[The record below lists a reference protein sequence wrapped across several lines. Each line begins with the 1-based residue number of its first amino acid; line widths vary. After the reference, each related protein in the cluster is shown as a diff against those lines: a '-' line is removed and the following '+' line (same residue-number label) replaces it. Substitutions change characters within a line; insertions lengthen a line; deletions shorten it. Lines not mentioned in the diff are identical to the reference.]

1 MKTQGLISGRTYTIT
16 WVLRHRTG
24 AGMKASPFAG
34 GTLEEG
40 VLLSLLWAAVTIAAG
55 ETW

>member
-40 VLLSLLWAAVTIAAG
+40 VLLSLLWAIAAG